1 MSNTPLKSLVL
12 AAALVVSAQAA
23 QAAISCEGAEL
34 VKPGKLVIA
43 HDGNLPGTGLQD
55 GKLIGIDGEILQ
67 LVADKLGLEVEQ
79 QLMEW
84 SGTVESVRSRRVDLM
99 AGMMGWTESRVKVL
113 SMTDPAYYSGLLI
126 TRRQGD
132 SYAKLEDLKGL
143 KIGSPQGYA
152 WNEELEKL
160 TDDLRLYDTQ
170 DLAIRDLNAG
180 RVDVVFLDPPSIQY
194 IGMKQ
199 PELKIES
206 IPIKVPFD
214 PEMPVITGRYQVVF
228 GMSLEAPKL
237 VQCVNEALAEIW
249 AKCDNAKIAA
259 SYGLTDRF
267 WFTPLENNLRR
278 GLDRDADWN
287 FPTLGAACD

>member
-1 MSNTPLKSLVL
+1 MRATTLKSLAL
-12 AAALVVSAQAA
+12 ATALLASTQAVWA
-23 QAAISCEGAEL
+23 DTICEGAEL

-67 LVADKLGLEVEQ
+67 LVASKLGLEVEQ

-99 AGMMGWTESRVKVL
+99 AGMMGWTEARVKVL

-132 SYAKLEDLKGL
+132 DYATLEDLKGVR
-143 KIGSPQGYA
+143 IGSPQGYA

-170 DLAIRDLNAG
+170 DLAIRDLTAG
-180 RVDVVFLDPPSIQY
+180 RVDVLFLDPPSIQY

-206 IPIKVPFD
+206 IPIDVPFD
-214 PEMPVITGRYQVVF
+214 PDMPVVTGRYQVVF

-249 AKCDNAKIAA
+249 AECDNARIAA
-259 SYGLTDRF
+259 SYGLEDRF

-278 GLDRDADWN
+278 GLDRATDWT
-287 FPTLGAACD
+287 FPALGATCG